1 MLPKIQKVEFGKI
14 TIDGEEHKENDIVL
28 FWDGVEKKDKSHHIE
43 LEHFQDLLLKDPDTV
58 IFGTGFND
66 AVKIDSRILHE
77 AQKEGTE
84 VVIKKTPKALDMFK
98 ELSHQGKKV
107 IAIIHITC

>member
-28 FWDGVEKKDKSHHIE
+28 FWNGVEQKDKSHYMT
-43 LEHFQDLLLKDPDTV
+43 LEYFQDIILKDPDTV

-66 AVKIDSRILHE
+66 SVKVDSRILHE
-77 AQKEGTE
+77 AHKEGIDI
-84 VVIKKTPKALDMFK
+84 VIKKTPKALEMFK
-98 ELSHQGKKV
+98 KLSQKGKKV
-107 IAIIHITC
+107 VAVIHITC